1 MVVSTRLEVH
11 SQNSSTHNTRRRH
24 HQCPR
29 VPTCSHRGSSNDE
42 LTNNTVLR
50 YHDPIIFSCNRANEF
65 ESGCEDDVNCAC
77 TVKVNCRNMRT
88 LCNSEW
94 DRRSALLDW
103 ESDHSPYHE
112 GFKQIRVVSRL
123 KPPIQ
128 TCPVSHEHFNLP
140 ATPHR
145 HVQKKKTV
153 QLTKFTAMSHAVSD
167 SRFARQRLDE
177 DLHATPIRGHS
188 EHCATIALQNTVV
201 QWYNS
206 C

>member
-1 MVVSTRLEVH
+1 M
-11 SQNSSTHNTRRRH
+11 
-24 HQCPR
+24 
-29 VPTCSHRGSSNDE
+29 PTC
-42 LTNNTVLR
+42 TNVQPPRFEQRRANQQHSAR

-128 TCPVSHEHFNLP
+128 TCPVSHEHFQPSRNPPQTCPKKKNSSTYKIHCDVTCRVRIPDLLVSVLTKICMP
-140 ATPHR
+140 PQYAATPS
-145 HVQKKKTV
+145 
-153 QLTKFTAMSHAVSD
+153 TARP
-167 SRFARQRLDE
+167 SRSRI
-177 DLHATPIRGHS
+177 P
-188 EHCATIALQNTVV
+188 
-201 QWYNS
+201 S
-206 C
+206 CSGTTLAEMRCC